1 MDWFLYDIGLRHE
14 RVNSPN
20 EKRSL
25 ELLERTTKFVNRH
38 FQVGLLWKDDFS
50 ILQNNHELA
59 IQRFE
64 SLEKRFSKDP
74 EFFNMYRTQISDY
87 ITSGQAKLLSP
98 EEKNNTSS
106 TTNCISHRV
115 VSNVTSPIV
124 SFVMLQPRSTKYA
137 QTIIS
142 YQVLIC

>member
-1 MDWFLYDIGLRHE
+1 MDWFWYDIGLRHE

-25 ELLERTTKFVNRH
+25 ELLKRTTKFVNRH
-38 FQVGLLWKDDFS
+38 FKVGLLWKDNFS
-50 ILQNNHELA
+50 ILQKNHELA

-64 SLEKRFSKDP
+64 SLEKRFLKDP

-106 TTNCISHRV
+106 TTNCISHSV